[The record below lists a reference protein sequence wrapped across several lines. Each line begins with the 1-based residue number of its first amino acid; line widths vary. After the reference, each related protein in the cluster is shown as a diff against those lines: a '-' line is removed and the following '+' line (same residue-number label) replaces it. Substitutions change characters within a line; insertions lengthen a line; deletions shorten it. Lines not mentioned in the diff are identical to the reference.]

1 MKTDLTNYIGRLKN
15 QKEEAL
21 EFVMDEYFPLVKG
34 IVTQILLPLAKRE
47 LAEECISDVFL
58 SVWHNAQKFKGES
71 EVDFRKWLCAI
82 AKYRAIDFYRRE
94 KKRLEIPSS
103 GKESMDMFPPEESAE
118 EHVLVKESIRE
129 MEKLLNLFSPVVGDI
144 FRFLNGG
151 RSGFYDLY
159 TESALDI
166 DMVKAD
172 KGIEVTLN
180 QGVYDGK
187 TLSLTYTIKTAEDF
201 GENLHL
207 NSNLDVD
214 FAEGTAGSE
223 RLKKVSPGVY
233 VGQSNYTFFS
243 EQENRDAISFRWSVS
258 GLTNMDEGL
267 GDDERK
273 TTACRLNYS
282 VSLKALDYKVLDV
295 AENRDVAQQV
305 AISLKHLSATPI
317 NTILYYA
324 EEIPSDLVNSVQMVW
339 EIKDDLGNVYA
350 YNENIGQGRISGKM
364 LKMEYV
370 LTFNHLNP
378 RAKTLFITP
387 TLKLVHTQ
395 GGGVTIAE
403 NGEETPLVDKGL
415 PAGMAPG
422 EWTMKQVRIDISSLQ

>member
-1 MKTDLTNYIGRLKN
+1 MKDIYELFNDMDLDLSEFQEVEGD
-15 QKEEAL
+15 EL
-21 EFVMDEYFPLVKG
+21 ERARVKKM
-34 IVTQILLPLAKRE
+34 V
-47 LAEECISDVFL
+47 
-58 SVWHNAQKFKGES
+58 
-71 EVDFRKWLCAI
+71 
-82 AKYRAIDFYRRE
+82 RE
-94 KKRLEIPSS
+94 KIARSNSGGLKKRKRSTALAVAAAIVILTAGIGGLGMAFPAYA
-103 GKESMDMFPPEESAE
+103 KE
-118 EHVLVKESIRE
+118 V
-129 MEKLLNLFSPVVGDI
+129 PVIGDI

-151 RSGFYDLY
+151 RSGVYDLY
-159 TESALDI
+159 TKSALDI

-172 KGIEVTLN
+172 NGIEVTLN

-201 GENLHL
+201 GENPHL

-223 RLKKVSPGVY
+223 GLKKVSPGVY

-243 EQENRDAISFRWSVS
+243 EKENRDTISFRWSVS
-258 GLTNMDEGL
+258 GLTNIDEEL
-267 GDDERK
+267 GEEERK
-273 TTACRLNYS
+273 PTACRLNYS

-305 AISLKHLSATPI
+305 AISLKRLSATPI

-324 EEIPSDLVNSVQMVW
+324 EEVPGDLADSVQMVW

-350 YNENIGQGRISGKM
+350 YNENGGQGRISGEM

-370 LTFNHLNP
+370 LTFNHLDP
-378 RAKTLFITP
+378 QAKILFITP

-403 NGEETPLVDKGL
+403 NGEETPLVYKGL
-415 PAGMAPG
+415 PAGIASG